1 MTAIAKYT
9 WIGYTSVRSNLAYV
23 GEIAART
30 TFMATVLYVFMR
42 LWTAVYA
49 GAGVERLG
57 GLTLSQMLWYLMMT
71 EAIVLSAPRVSVEV
85 DEDVRTGRV
94 AVQLL
99 RPMSYPLSL
108 YGKAM
113 GERIV
118 RFVLNFLSGS
128 IVALVLAGPIP
139 ISVRGLAM
147 FVLALPLAF
156 AVDFL
161 GYFIVGLFAFWL
173 ESTIG
178 IALLYSRLT
187 MLLGGML
194 MPLEVFPIR
203 WQPILRLLPFATV
216 VYGPAR
222 MFVAPDAGLLLKMGC
237 VQCASLGVF
246 AAVAAVI
253 QKIAVKRIQS
263 NGG

>member
-1 MTAIAKYT
+1 M
-9 WIGYTSVRSNLAYV
+9 

-49 GAGVERLG
+49 GVPGVRLG
-57 GLTLSQMLWYLMMT
+57 GLTLVQMIWYLMMT
-71 EAIVLSAPRVSVEV
+71 EAIILSAPRVSIEV

-108 YGKAM
+108 MSKAM
-113 GERIV
+113 GERVV
-118 RFVLNFLSGS
+118 RFGVNLVSGF
-128 IVALVLAGPIP
+128 IVALILVGPIP
-139 ISVRGLAM
+139 ITTRGFGM
-147 FVLALPLAF
+147 FLLMLPVAF
-156 AVDFL
+156 ALDLL
-161 GYFIVGLFAFWL
+161 GYLIIGLFAFWL
-173 ESTIG
+173 ESTVG
-178 IALLYSRLT
+178 LALIYSRLT

-194 MPLEVFPIR
+194 MPLEVFPASLQPLLR
-203 WQPILRLLPFATV
+203 WLPFATV

-222 MFVAPDAGLLLKMGC
+222 MFVSPDWTLLLRIAGLQLVWLC
-237 VQCASLGVF
+237 VF
-246 AAVAAVI
+246 AAAAGVI
-253 QKIAVKRIQS
+253 QRVAVKRIQS